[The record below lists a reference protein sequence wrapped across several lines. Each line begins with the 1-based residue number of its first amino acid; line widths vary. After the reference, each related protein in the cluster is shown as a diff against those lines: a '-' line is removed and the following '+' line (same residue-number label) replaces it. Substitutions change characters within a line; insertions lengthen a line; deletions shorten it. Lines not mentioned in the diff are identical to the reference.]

1 MSGSGA
7 PKVDSYDSQVDSYR
21 GEPGRILAA
30 RSGRSSARGRKR
42 GNDEGSVYQR
52 QDGRWVAA
60 VRDVNGRRVYRYA
73 RTRAE
78 AAAKLTV
85 ALKATADGI
94 ALPSEQQTVA
104 EFLTAW
110 LEESARRTLRPST
123 YRSYRQIVRDHI
135 LPEIGNVRLARL
147 TPQQVQRLI
156 NHRLESG
163 LSPQSVLYIRGVLRR
178 GLNEALRWGLVARNV
193 ATLVQPPRVQRYE
206 ISPLDADQAQR
217 LLSAIRG
224 DRLEALFS
232 VALAIGL
239 RQGEALGLRWQDVDL
254 DAGILRIR
262 HALQRIDGELV
273 LVEPKTMRSRRT
285 IQLPSLA
292 VGALREHRLRQSA
305 ERALVEEEWEDHD
318 FVFTSQLGRP
328 LDGATVTHR
337 FQKLLA
343 AAGLPR
349 QRFHDLRHG
358 CATLLLAQGVSPRVV
373 MDVLGHS
380 AITLTLNTYSHVV
393 PALQT
398 EAARRMDA
406 ALGWQDDVP
415 TQPSGR

>member
-1 MSGSGA
+1 MSSSGT
-7 PKVDSYDSQVDSYR
+7 PNFDSYDSQVDSYR
-21 GEPGRILAA
+21 GEQGRIPAA
-30 RSGRSSARGRKR
+30 RGGRSGVRGRKR
-42 GNDEGSVYQR
+42 GNDEGTIYQR

-73 RTRAE
+73 RTQAE
-78 AAAKLTV
+78 ASAKLTV

-147 TPQQVQRLI
+147 TPHQVQRLI

-163 LSPQSVLYIRGVLRR
+163 LSPQSVLYIRGVLR
-178 GLNEALRWGLVARNV
+178 GALNEALRWGLVVRNV

-206 ISPLDADQAQR
+206 ISPLDAEQAQR
-217 LLSAIRG
+217 LLTAIRG
-224 DRLEALFS
+224 DRLEALYS

-262 HALQRIDGELV
+262 HALQRIDGKLV

-292 VGALREHRLRQSA
+292 VGALREHRVRQSA
-305 ERALVEEEWEDHD
+305 ERALVGEEWNDQD

-328 LDGATVTHR
+328 LHGATVTHR

-358 CATLLLAQGVSPRVV
+358 CATLLLAQGVSARVV

>member
-1 MSGSGA
+1 
-7 PKVDSYDSQVDSYR
+7 
-21 GEPGRILAA
+21 
-30 RSGRSSARGRKR
+30 
-42 GNDEGSVYQR
+42 
-52 QDGRWVAA
+52 
-60 VRDVNGRRVYRYA
+60 
-73 RTRAE
+73 
-78 AAAKLTV
+78 
-85 ALKATADGI
+85 
-94 ALPSEQQTVA
+94 
-104 EFLTAW
+104 
-110 LEESARRTLRPST
+110 
-123 YRSYRQIVRDHI
+123 
-135 LPEIGNVRLARL
+135 
-147 TPQQVQRLI
+147 
-156 NHRLESG
+156 
-163 LSPQSVLYIRGVLRR
+163 
-178 GLNEALRWGLVARNV
+178 VARNV

-239 RQGEALGLRWQDVDL
+239 RQGEALGLRWQDVEL

-292 VGALREHRLRQSA
+292 VGALREHRVRQSA
-305 ERALVEEEWEDHD
+305 ERALVGEEWNDQD

-328 LDGATVTHR
+328 LHGATVTHR

-358 CATLLLAQGVSPRVV
+358 CATLLLAQGVSARVV

>member
-1 MSGSGA
+1 M
-7 PKVDSYDSQVDSYR
+7 
-21 GEPGRILAA
+21 
-30 RSGRSSARGRKR
+30 
-42 GNDEGSVYQR
+42 
-52 QDGRWVAA
+52 AA

-78 AAAKLTV
+78 AAAKLTL

-110 LEESARRTLRPST
+110 LEESARRSLRPST
-123 YRSYRQIVRDHI
+123 YRSYRQIVRDHV
-135 LPEIGNVRLARL
+135 LPEIGSVRLARL

-163 LSPQSVLYIRGVLRR
+163 LSPQSVVYVRGVLRR
-178 GLNEALRWGLVARNV
+178 ALNEALRWGLVTRNV
-193 ATLVQPPRVQRYE
+193 ATLVQPPRVRRYE
-206 ISPLDADQAQR
+206 ISPLDAEQAQR
-217 LLSAIRG
+217 LLTAIRG

-232 VALAIGL
+232 VALAVGL
-239 RQGEALGLRWQDVDL
+239 RQGEALGLRWVDVDL
-254 DAGILRIR
+254 DADVLHIR
-262 HALQRIDGELV
+262 HALQAINGQLV
-273 LVEPKTMRSRRT
+273 LVDPKTTRSRRS

-292 VGALREHRLRQSA
+292 VDALRAHRTRQAA
-305 ERALVEEEWEDHD
+305 ERTRVGEAWSDQG

-328 LDGATVTHR
+328 LHGATVTHR
-337 FQKLLA
+337 FQQLLA

-380 AITLTLNTYSHVV
+380 AITLTPNTYSHVV
-393 PALQT
+393 PALQS
-398 EAARRMDA
+398 EAAHRMDT
-406 ALGWQDDVP
+406 ALGWQGAES
-415 TQPSGR
+415 THAGNR

>member
-1 MSGSGA
+1 MSLSVD
-7 PKVDSYDSQVDSYR
+7 PKSDSYDSQVDSYR
-21 GEPGRILAA
+21 GEPGRTPAA
-30 RSGRSSARGRKR
+30 RGGRSGARGRKR

-60 VRDVNGRRVYRYA
+60 IRDVTGRRVYRYA

-78 AAAKLTV
+78 AAAKLTL
-85 ALKATADGI
+85 ALKATADGL
-94 ALPSEQQTVA
+94 ALPSEQQTVS

-135 LPEIGNVRLARL
+135 IPEVGDVRLARL

-156 NHRLESG
+156 NHRLEAG

-178 GLNEALRWGLVARNV
+178 ALNEALRWGLVARNV
-193 ATLVQPPRVQRYE
+193 ATLVQPPRVQRFE
-206 ISPLDADQAQR
+206 ISALDTDQAQR
-217 LLSAIRG
+217 LLTAIRG
-224 DRLEALFS
+224 DRLEALYS

-239 RQGEALGLRWQDVDL
+239 RQGEALGLRWRDL
-254 DAGILRIR
+254 DLVGGVLRVR
-262 HALQRIDGELV
+262 HALQRVDGNLV
-273 LVEPKTMRSRRT
+273 LIEPKTTRSRRT
-285 IQLPSLA
+285 IQLPALA
-292 VGALREHRLRQSA
+292 VDALREHRERQEA
-305 ERALVEEEWEDHD
+305 ERAVVGELWEDQD

-406 ALGWQDDVP
+406 ALGWQP
-415 TQPSGR
+415 GARRKGAGH